1 MEQQM
6 AINKVD
12 MSGRLYNAMA
22 KFCGNPGPNPALDN
36 MFFHN
41 GRMYATDSYAALR
54 WTPCNW
60 MVAEDGVDFCNNG
73 EVVNDFYFIP
83 LKKFPASQQIT
94 VSMYDFEIDAES
106 KIPKNID
113 ALFERNDKNSN
124 VPILGINPK
133 YLANIAALGKAVKS
147 DKCGDGTV
155 AIDWVGGVLHCHI
168 NGFQDGV
175 FDIVVMPIVDMKR

>member
-1 MEQQM
+1 M
-6 AINKVD
+6 AINKVG

-22 KFCGNPGPNPALDN
+22 KFCGNPGPVPALDN

-41 GRMYATDSYAALR
+41 GRMYATDTYTALR
-54 WTPCNW
+54 WTPCDGL
-60 MVAEDGVDFCNNG
+60 VAEDGVDFYNNG

-83 LKKFPASQQIT
+83 LKKFSASQPIT
-94 VSMYDFEIDAES
+94 VSMYDFEIDTEN
-106 KIPKNID
+106 KILENID
-113 ALFERNDKNSN
+113 ALFERNDKNLN

-147 DKCGDGTV
+147 DKCGDGVV

-175 FDIVVMPIVDMKR
+175 FDIVTMPIMDKKR